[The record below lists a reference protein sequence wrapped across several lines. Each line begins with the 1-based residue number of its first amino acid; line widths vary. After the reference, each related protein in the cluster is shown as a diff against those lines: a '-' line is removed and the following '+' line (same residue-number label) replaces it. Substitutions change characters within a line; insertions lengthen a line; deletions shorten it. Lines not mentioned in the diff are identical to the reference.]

1 MRITLDLEE
10 KIIEIEG
17 KMNLDKL
24 LIELEKMNIDY
35 TEWEILN
42 CTYSFL
48 NSTPQYQLYRS
59 TDQNTV
65 PLWQVTS
72 STL

>member
-1 MRITLDLEE
+1 MKITLDLEE

-35 TEWEILN
+35 TEWEIQN
-42 CTYSFL
+42 CTFSFSY
-48 NSTPQYQLYRS
+48 STPQYQLYRS

-72 STL
+72 STQ